1 MTVIHAHKKWKLDVK
16 QALLLLNRLF
26 WYFLQMARLF
36 IFGIGG
42 TGARVLRSLTM
53 LLASGVKTNA
63 SQVIP
68 IIIDLDS
75 QNGDTNRTIRLI
87 ETYQNIRR
95 QAYSRPPEEGFF
107 QTDLTQLGAL
117 DSQPNAQQIGKSFQ
131 LKFGNISETF
141 YDYLKVQALPHQNQV
156 LLEALFDNSLRTNP
170 NTELNLSLE
179 KGFKGNPNIGS
190 IVFNDLVNTPE
201 YKFFEATFAQGDKI
215 FIISSIFGG
224 TGSSG
229 FPQLVR
235 NLRASNNANI
245 KNADIGAIVVKPYFK
260 VKNGEGRSAINS
272 DNFISKTKAALAYY
286 AAELNHKLNALYYVY
301 DEPKTPYENV
311 EGGTDQKNNAHLVE
325 YVSAMS
331 AVHFADRTS
340 MGNTEHYEFGLQ
352 SDEEVINF
360 SHFFAGTQQKFSV
373 PLVHF
378 TYFAKLIKDYIPQHF
393 KNNSFA
399 ENLSLPNRLQSNTDG
414 FYNPLQAFLAEYRG
428 WLGEMSNN
436 RRSFQPFQLTND
448 FNTLLEGK
456 VIQTGLFKGKGLEG
470 TYFDGKLIQ
479 AETALRNEL
488 PRTEERFM
496 RCCYQ
501 VCKSAFAD
509 EVQDLPKKT
518 AMQHSYVLR
527 LHRGGNMQLQD
538 WASSAAVSAE
548 QLAAITDTLV
558 RGNAAKAATSIPSP
572 FARIHLF
579 ETAFQVV
586 ADRQEGEELY
596 HALVSDC
603 LDVFQL
609 MFEAGEN
616 NPDIQF
622 LAWDKATE
630 IEALQK
636 GALPSHQ
643 LLGKTLEMFA
653 QDNRFKPLDKLY
665 FIFFRGQLLGGTS
678 PLTLFFTSPNWRRI
692 VQDNNWKL
700 KSSTRDVFFDN
711 ELAPLHK
718 RSATFKEFIYK
729 FRQAYSTEFVEL
741 FPALEKYI
749 RQSLDRYDL
758 ALKSALQTYTKATF
772 DQEYAKTEVKVN
784 TNSYMYVGGLPL
796 YQRRSDATATTQ
808 SDFELVPRQQYFRNY
823 KDDQNTP
830 ISLATPLVLV
840 KGNFKG
846 WQYIEA
852 EWQENTIVPDDF
864 AMPMHLRR
872 LPDSGYKKYPYLT
885 TGDFFHDKLIELPYE
900 VNNEYF
906 FINFNGSFRYL
917 LPLRKTYFSYFGL
930 EDLRTQLTVR
940 LSTDGV
946 EVSLELP
953 VKKGTIKLQKIYAFG
968 QDLVRANFGL
978 GIFPFYRMEDR
989 PELNDYSVMLFDYHK
1004 EAPVDLQFYRAD
1016 QIAEGKPLPVER
1028 KERNVKKPL
1037 TGGTVYFRL
1046 RHQTFDCIEVAA
1058 GSCRGLIIPDFV
1070 AKGRLLRNG
1079 NRQFRFA
1086 IDFGTSNTHIA
1097 YNDQQ
1102 SRMPKDFTIGE
1113 ADRQVALLSK
1123 GGKGGYG
1130 NLIEMRS
1137 VKEREFV
1144 PSLMG
1149 EGQAVAYPV
1158 RTATFE
1164 SKTYQTE
1171 NPQLFGNI
1179 NLAYSLEAEES
1190 LVTEGIFTTN
1200 IKWSLEHSRTDV
1212 AAENRVKSFFLQ
1224 TLWLIKNKIL
1234 LNEGD
1239 LDSTQITWLAPL
1251 SMSITVRDI
1260 FQRLWQESV
1269 KELFGEVVKISL
1281 KRETESLVP
1290 YFSLKEEF
1298 QLPESAHTVNIDIGG
1313 GTTDVLFFVRDFG
1326 GDKYFSTS
1334 FRFAGN
1340 DLWGDGIVRGQ
1351 HKGNGFLSLVHPLVV
1366 TKGAAAFGI
1375 ADEAILRYYNALYGN
1390 ESLTSA
1396 DVMSLLF
1403 KYDQAFGTTNRIA
1416 NAPYLKLIL
1425 VVHYAAI
1432 IYHLAQSAETLGID
1446 LPTYFTFTGKGSE
1459 YIKIISRDAEFI
1471 NELTR
1476 LLLEKFTGKVP
1487 PTNLEVKI
1495 SKNPK
1500 ASTARGALLNDGMIK
1515 ERDLKNFIHSGV
1527 AGADKNSFHELQEIP
1542 QLQTGVLDNFDR
1554 FIDIVFGDRDLRRL
1568 LLKIDVRPVA
1578 TGFELAQYFKD
1589 QARTSF
1595 AQVARNLTRPVPPN
1609 QVNLTDEIPETLF
1622 FWTLKDTLYRFSQE
1636 VVKRGL

>member
-1 MTVIHAHKKWKLDVK
+1 
-16 QALLLLNRLF
+16 
-26 WYFLQMARLF
+26 MARLF

-42 TGARVLRSLTM
+42 TGARILRSLTM
-53 LLASGVKTNA
+53 LLAGGVKTNV
-63 SQVIP
+63 SQVVP
-68 IIIDLDS
+68 IIIDLDA

-87 ETYQNIRR
+87 ETYQGIRQ

-107 QTDLTQLGAL
+107 QTDLLQLGAL

-131 LKFGNISETF
+131 LKFGNITETF
-141 YDYLKVQALPHQNQV
+141 YDYLKVQALSHENQT
-156 LLEALFDNSLRTNP
+156 LLSALFDNSLRQDP
-170 NTELNLSLE
+170 NTELNLALD

-190 IVFNDLVNTPE
+190 IVFNDLVNTAE
-201 YKFFEATFAQGDKI
+201 YKFFESTFAQGDKI

-301 DEPKTPYENV
+301 DEPKNPYENV

-331 AVHFADRTS
+331 AVHFADRAPA
-340 MGNTEHYEFGLQ
+340 GNTEHYEFGLQ

-360 SHFFAGTQQKFSV
+360 SHFFEGTQKRFAI

-378 TYFAKLIKDYIPQHF
+378 TYFAKLIKDYIPRHL

-399 ENLSLPNRLQSNTDG
+399 ENLALPSRLQSNTDA
-414 FYNPLQAFLAEYRG
+414 FYNPLQAFLAEYQT
-428 WLGEMSNN
+428 WLGEMGSN
-436 RRSFQPFQLTND
+436 RRAFQPFQLDND
-448 FNTLLEGK
+448 FNTLLGGK
-456 VIQTGLFKGKGLEG
+456 VIETGLFKGKGLEG
-470 TYFDGKLIQ
+470 TYFDGQLIK
-479 AETALRNEL
+479 AETALRSEL

-501 VCKSAFAD
+501 VCRSAFAD
-509 EVQDLPKKT
+509 EVQELPKKT
-518 AMQHSYVLR
+518 AMQQSFVLR

-538 WASSAAVSAE
+538 WAPSAAVTTE
-548 QLAAITDTLV
+548 QLTAITDTLV

-586 ADRQEGEELY
+586 ADRQDGEELY

-609 MFEAGEN
+609 LFELGEN

-622 LAWDKATE
+622 LPWDKVGE
-630 IEALQK
+630 IAALQK
-636 GALPSHQ
+636 GGLPAHQ

-653 QDNRFKPLDKLY
+653 QDNRFRPLDKLY
-665 FIFFRGQLLGGTS
+665 FIFFRGELLGGTS
-678 PLTLFFTSPNWRRI
+678 PLTMFFTSPNWRRM
-692 VQDNNWKL
+692 VQDKNWQL

-711 ELAPLHK
+711 ELAPLHA
-718 RSATFKEFIYK
+718 RSATFKEFMYK
-729 FRQAYSTEFVEL
+729 FRQAYSSEFVAL

-749 RQSLDRYDL
+749 RQSLERYDPD
-758 ALKSALQTYTKATF
+758 LKSALQTYTLAAF
-772 DQEYAKTEVKVN
+772 EQEYTKTEVKLN
-784 TNSYMYVGGLPL
+784 TNSYMYVGALPL
-796 YQRRSDATATTQ
+796 YRRKSDMAATTR
-808 SDFELVPRQQYFRNY
+808 SDFELVPRHPYFRQY
-823 KDDQNTP
+823 KDEQNIP
-830 ISLATPLVLV
+830 ITVPTPLVLV

-852 EWQENTIVPDDF
+852 EWHENTMVPDDF
-864 AMPMHLRR
+864 ALPLHLRF
-872 LPDSGYKKYPYLT
+872 LPDSGFKKYPYVT

-900 VNNEYF
+900 INNDYF

-917 LPLRKTYFSYFGL
+917 LPLRKTYFSYFNL
-930 EDLRTQLTVR
+930 EDLRKQLTVR
-940 LSTDGV
+940 LGTDGV
-946 EVSLELP
+946 EVSLDLP
-953 VKKGTIKLQKIYAFG
+953 VKKGTIKLQKVYQFG
-968 QDLVRANFGL
+968 KDLVRANFGVAL
-978 GIFPFYRMEDR
+978 FPFYRMEDR
-989 PELNDYSVMLFDYHK
+989 PELNDYSVMLADYHK
-1004 EAPVDLQFYRAD
+1004 EAEISLQFFRAE
-1016 QIAEGKPLPVER
+1016 QIAEGQPVPVER
-1028 KERNVKKPL
+1028 KVRNAKKPL
-1037 TGGTVYFRL
+1037 KGGTTYYRI
-1046 RHQTFDCIEVAA
+1046 RHQAFDCIEVAA
-1058 GSCRGLIIPDFV
+1058 GSCRGLIIPDF
-1070 AKGRLLRNG
+1070 AARGRLLRNG
-1079 NRQFRFA
+1079 TKQYHFA

-1097 YNDQQ
+1097 YNHQQ
-1102 SRMPKDFTIGE
+1102 SRLPKDFEIGE
-1113 ADRQVALLSK
+1113 ADRQVVLLSK

-1130 NLIEMRS
+1130 ELIEMRGA
-1137 VKEREFV
+1137 KEREFV
-1144 PSLMG
+1144 PSLIG
-1149 EGQAVAYPV
+1149 EGQAVTYPV

-1164 SKTYQTE
+1164 SKTFQTE
-1171 NPQLFGNI
+1171 NLQLFGNI

-1190 LVTEGIFTTN
+1190 LVDDGLFTTN
-1200 IKWSLEHSRTDV
+1200 IKWSLENNRTDITG
-1212 AAENRVKSFFLQ
+1212 ENRVKSFFLQ
-1224 TLWLIKNKIL
+1224 TIWLIKNKIL

-1239 LDSTQITWLAPL
+1239 IDSTQITWLAPL
-1251 SMSITVRDI
+1251 SMSVTVRDI
-1260 FQRLWQESV
+1260 FKRLWEESV
-1269 KELFGEVVKISL
+1269 KELFGDSAKLVV

-1290 YFSLKEEF
+1290 YFSLLEEF
-1298 QLPESAHTVNIDIGG
+1298 RLPNVAHTVNVDIGG
-1313 GTTDVLFFVRDFG
+1313 GTTDVLFFVRDFA
-1326 GDKYFSTS
+1326 GDKYYSTS

-1340 DLWGDGIVRGQ
+1340 DLWGDGIIRGQ
-1351 HKGNGFLSLVHPLVV
+1351 RKDNGFLSLVHPLVV
-1366 TKGAAAFGI
+1366 TKGASAFGL

-1403 KYDQAFGTTNRIA
+1403 KYDQAFGTSNRIA

-1432 IYHLAQSAETLGID
+1432 LYHLAQSAEMLGID
-1446 LPTYFTFTGKGSE
+1446 VPTYFTFTGKGSE
-1459 YIKIISRDAEFI
+1459 YIKIISRDEEFI

-1476 LLLEKFTGKVP
+1476 LLLEKFTGKEAP
-1487 PTNLEVKI
+1487 ANLAVKI
-1495 SKNPK
+1495 SQNPK
-1500 ASTARGALLNDGMIK
+1500 ASTARGALLNDGLIK
-1515 ERDLKNFIHSGV
+1515 ERDLKNFVHSGV
-1527 AGADKNSFHELQEIP
+1527 AKADKNAFHELQEVP
-1542 QLQTGVLDNFDR
+1542 QLQAGVLANFDQ
-1554 FIDIVFGDRDLRRL
+1554 FVDIVFGDRDLRRL
-1568 LLKIDVRPVA
+1568 LQRIDVRPVA
-1578 TGFELAQYFKD
+1578 NQVDLAKFLKD

-1595 AQVARNLTRPVPPN
+1595 AQVAHNLIRANPTN